1 MRVRSPSCPD
11 NRTRTP
17 RNEHGKS
24 EMTDRIHSE
33 TKRRIAILSPSLAG
47 RGAERKALYIA
58 SGLLERG
65 HEVDFLLQRL
75 IVHYPGEV
83 PSQARIFF
91 SSERSD
97 ARTQENLGR
106 ISGVPRPLVAE
117 PLPWRIRYPRVGIS
131 MQLRSSQLP
140 LLMSTRLPRWA
151 SGVAAYL
158 DRERPDA
165 LLAMNVLAVAAAT
178 MATHIAQRPLR
189 TVATL
194 HESLNRRRLL
204 RRARCSYPYA
214 DSVVGVSHG
223 VSTEFAKIAGLKCD
237 HPQIIYNPVVSQ
249 SIECRSR
256 DPANHPWLDNPDLPV
271 ILAIG
276 KLNKSKNFPLL
287 LAAFAR
293 LLARRRARL
302 VVLGDGRMRPKLLA
316 LAKRLGI
323 EESVDFPGFKETPSP
338 SSRRPTCSSFR
349 PRTRRSPP
357 SSSKPWRAAVPWS
370 APIVPSDP
378 VRSLKREDLAHW
390 CPWVTRRRSQP
401 RWSASWM
408 PRRHATRC
416 ESERHCS
423 ASIGRW
429 TATRHSCC
437 RMTNEG

>member
-1 MRVRSPSCPD
+1 MI
-11 NRTRTP
+11 NRT
-17 RNEHGKS
+17 
-24 EMTDRIHSE
+24 HSA

-65 HEVDFLLQRL
+65 HEVDFLLQRP

-83 PSQARIFF
+83 PSRARIYF

-97 ARTQENLGR
+97 ARTRENLGR

-117 PLPWRIRYPRVGIS
+117 PLPWRIRYPRIGMS
-131 MQLRSSQLP
+131 MRLRPSQLP

-151 SGVAAYL
+151 AGVAAYL

-178 MATHIAQRPLR
+178 MATHVAQRPVR

-223 VSTEFAKIAGLKCD
+223 VSTEFAKITGLKCGY
-237 HPQIIYNPVVSQ
+237 PQVIHNPVVSQ
-249 SIECRSR
+249 SIERRSR
-256 DPANHPWLDNPDLPV
+256 EPANHPWLDSPELPV

-287 LAAFAR
+287 LAAFAQFLTHR
-293 LLARRRARL
+293 PARL

-323 EESVDFPGFKETPSP
+323 EESVDFPGFKENPFAFLAKANLFVL
-338 SSRRPTCSSFR
+338 SSGREALPTVLIEAMACGCPVVSTDCPFG
-349 PRTRRSPP
+349 PREILEEGRFGPLVPVGDSEALAAAMVRVLDAPP
-357 SSSKPWRAAVPWS
+357 SRNVLRERSALFSIDRAVDRYEALLLP
-370 APIVPSDP
+370 DD
-378 VRSLKREDLAHW
+378 E
-390 CPWVTRRRSQP
+390 
-401 RWSASWM
+401 
-408 PRRHATRC
+408 
-416 ESERHCS
+416 
-423 ASIGRW
+423 
-429 TATRHSCC
+429 
-437 RMTNEG
+437 

>member
-1 MRVRSPSCPD
+1 MI
-11 NRTRTP
+11 NRT
-17 RNEHGKS
+17 
-24 EMTDRIHSE
+24 HSA

-65 HEVDFLLQRL
+65 HEVDFLLQRP

-83 PSQARIFF
+83 PSRARIYF

-97 ARTQENLGR
+97 ARTRENLGR

-117 PLPWRIRYPRVGIS
+117 PLPWRIRYPRIGMS
-131 MQLRSSQLP
+131 MRLRPSQLP

-151 SGVAAYL
+151 AGVAAYL

-178 MATHIAQRPLR
+178 MATHVAQRPVR

-223 VSTEFAKIAGLKCD
+223 VSTEFAKITGLKCGY
-237 HPQIIYNPVVSQ
+237 PQVIHNPVVSQ
-249 SIECRSR
+249 SIERRSR
-256 DPANHPWLDNPDLPV
+256 EPANHPWLDSPELPV

-287 LAAFAR
+287 LAAFAQFLTHR
-293 LLARRRARL
+293 PARL

-323 EESVDFPGFKETPSP
+323 EESVDFPGFKENPFAFLAKANLFVL
-338 SSRRPTCSSFR
+338 SSGREALPTVLIEAMACGCPVVSTDCPFG
-349 PRTRRSPP
+349 PREILEEGRFGPLVPVGDSEALAAAMVRVLNAPP
-357 SSSKPWRAAVPWS
+357 SRNVLRERSALFSIDRAVDRYEALLLP
-370 APIVPSDP
+370 DD
-378 VRSLKREDLAHW
+378 E
-390 CPWVTRRRSQP
+390 
-401 RWSASWM
+401 
-408 PRRHATRC
+408 
-416 ESERHCS
+416 
-423 ASIGRW
+423 
-429 TATRHSCC
+429 
-437 RMTNEG
+437 